1 MTILLREQI
10 LEAMSRPDPDERL
23 VITPLLDRDVQ
34 IGPGSIDLRLGTEFL
49 ESTRQTA
56 VEIDPF
62 DDHIEAA
69 TAGRT
74 DSKTFVP
81 LADRFVIHPGQF
93 VLGCTLEFLQ
103 LPANLAGQVVSRSSW
118 GRLGLLVATAVA
130 VQPGFKGVLTLEL
143 VNTGNIPI
151 VLRPGVRVAQLLL
164 WAADAPTAD
173 PYGGDRAKYS
183 APLGPESNRLA
194 LEASERQRLE
204 RIADE
209 IHSRKGYR
217 GRNATADDDIP
228 TTATD
233 HAEEP

>member
-1 MTILLREQI
+1 MTILLNEQI
-10 LEAMSRPDPDERL
+10 LDAMSNPDPDQRL
-23 VITPLLDRDVQ
+23 VITPLLDPDVQ
-34 IGPGSIDLRLGTEFL
+34 VGPGSIDLRLGTEFL

-62 DDHIEAA
+62 DDRIEAV
-69 TAGRT
+69 TTGRA
-74 DSKTFVP
+74 DIKTFVP

-93 VLGCTLEFLQ
+93 VLGCTLEFIQ

-151 VLRPGVRVAQLLL
+151 VLRPGVRVAQLVL
-164 WAADAPTAD
+164 WAAEAPTAY
-173 PYGGDRAKYS
+173 PYSGDRAKYS
-183 APLGPESNRLA
+183 APLGPETNRLA
-194 LEASERQRLE
+194 LEANEQTRLE

-209 IHSRKGYR
+209 IHSRKGFR
-217 GRNATADDDIP
+217 GRNTATGAGATDTADG
-228 TTATD
+228 
-233 HAEEP
+233 EPGA